1 MSFGGDF
8 RLTKS
13 HQSYTRPLG
22 TPEEREIRVREE
34 LICDKYIPAKLE

>member
-1 MSFGGDF
+1 MGFGGDF

-22 TPEEREIRVREE
+22 TPDERDLRVREA
-34 LICDKYIPAKLE
+34 LIFDKYIPAKLE